1 MTPET
6 DPATLKLVEDA
17 TAGLR
22 DTLAGLL
29 DDVERFIRRFVV
41 FSSDA
46 QSTALALWIGHVYA
60 IDAAPSAAYVRITSA
75 VEESGK
81 TTLLEM
87 LELLLGDRCLNLV
100 SATPAFVFRKR
111 DKDGPVALLL
121 DEIDNTLKDRKDDGA
136 RDLLALVNAGYRRVG
151 RTVGRE
157 HEARYFA
164 AFGPA
169 AIAGLGSLHPTTESR
184 CIPVA
189 LERKVRGS
197 GERWLPFLVEAEAAS
212 IAGRLAAWASAE
224 TVATLRGARPA
235 IPPELRDR
243 HAEGWWSLFAI
254 ADAAGREWPAS
265 ARAAALAFHADR
277 DSEDSMSLSVLL
289 LAHIRRLTEEREVD
303 RASSAQL
310 IRWLVELAEGPWA
323 RWWASS
329 VDRADKGEDHALDR
343 AAASLSALLKPFR
356 REDGKPIKPVV
367 IRLHDESTA
376 RGYTLEDFSDAFPRY
391 LGVTSVTSVTTLAS
405 TVTPVTPVTPPLPS
419 RDHPRCIR
427 CPRYGPDHV
436 GAHVSNWSGGAA

>member
-1 MTPET
+1 
-6 DPATLKLVEDA
+6 
-17 TAGLR
+17 
-22 DTLAGLL
+22 
-29 DDVERFIRRFVV
+29 
-41 FSSDA
+41 
-46 QSTALALWIGHVYA
+46 
-60 IDAAPSAAYVRITSA
+60 
-75 VEESGK
+75 
-81 TTLLEM
+81 
-87 LELLLGDRCLNLV
+87 
-100 SATPAFVFRKR
+100 
-111 DKDGPVALLL
+111 
-121 DEIDNTLKDRKDDGA
+121 
-136 RDLLALVNAGYRRVG
+136 
-151 RTVGRE
+151 
-157 HEARYFA
+157 
-164 AFGPA
+164 
-169 AIAGLGSLHPTTESR
+169 
-184 CIPVA
+184 
-189 LERKVRGS
+189 
-197 GERWLPFLVEAEAAS
+197 
-212 IAGRLAAWASAE
+212 
-224 TVATLRGARPA
+224 
-235 IPPELRDR
+235 
-243 HAEGWWSLFAI
+243 
-254 ADAAGREWPAS
+254 
-265 ARAAALAFHADR
+265 
-277 DSEDSMSLSVLL
+277 MSLSVLL